1 MSTAIP
7 ADVRDRV
14 LQAAQELYEQNGRES
29 MPTVDAVRR
38 HARVDMNA
46 ASVVMREWR
55 RAQRAQSA
63 PLAVTVPEAVTQ
75 AHSTALVV
83 LWQTAQQL
91 ANESLRAAQAA
102 WETERSEAERDR
114 QEMADAYERQARER
128 EEAQTQ
134 LETADRAHQ
143 EAAQQAAQTL
153 AEVRAALAEALT
165 RAERAEARALEIEHR
180 AEDLRAELDRAHQ
193 DHARAHTETAS
204 LAGELR
210 QSQEAVAALRAQRD
224 MTEAGKTQEVERL
237 AQAARLERDQ
247 LLGELV
253 AARAATAKAQED
265 TAEARER
272 AAGLAGKLES
282 EQAHGAALAALLARL
297 EISVGKV
304 SGDGEHS

>member
-14 LQAAQELYEQNGRES
+14 LQAAQELYEQNGREA

-38 HARVDMNA
+38 QARVDMNA

-114 QEMADAYERQARER
+114 QEIADAYERQARER
-128 EEAQTQ
+128 EQAQTQ

-193 DHARAHTETAS
+193 DHARARTETAS
-204 LAGELR
+204 LASELR

-224 MTEAGKTQEVERL
+224 MTEAGKTQEAERL

-297 EISVGKV
+297 KIPAGRA

>member
-14 LQAAQELYEQNGRES
+14 LQAAQELYEQNGREA

-38 HARVDMNA
+38 QARVDMNA

-102 WETERSEAERDR
+102 WETERSEAEHDR
-114 QEMADAYERQARER
+114 QEIADAYERQARER
-128 EEAQTQ
+128 EQAQAL
-134 LETADRAHQ
+134 LETAERTHQ
-143 EAAQQAAQTL
+143 EAAQTL

-193 DHARAHTETAS
+193 DHARARTETAS

-224 MTEAGKTQEVERL
+224 MTEAGKTQEAERL

-297 EISVGKV
+297 KIPAGRA

>member
-14 LQAAQELYEQNGRES
+14 LQAAEELYEQNGREA

-38 HARVDMNA
+38 QARVDMNA

-114 QEMADAYERQARER
+114 QEIADAYERQARER
-128 EEAQTQ
+128 EQAQAL

-165 RAERAEARALEIEHR
+165 RAERAEACALEIEHR

-193 DHARAHTETAS
+193 DHARARSETAS

-224 MTEAGKTQEVERL
+224 MIEAGKTQEAERL

-297 EISVGKV
+297 KIPAGRASE
-304 SGDGEHS
+304 DGEHS

>member
-38 HARVDMNA
+38 QARVDMNA

-114 QEMADAYERQARER
+114 QEIADAYERQARER
-128 EEAQTQ
+128 EQAQTQ

-193 DHARAHTETAS
+193 DHARARTETAS

-224 MTEAGKTQEVERL
+224 MTEAGKTQEAERL

-297 EISVGKV
+297 KIPAGRA

>member
-14 LQAAQELYEQNGRES
+14 LQAAQELYEQNGRET

-46 ASVVMREWR
+46 ASLVMREWR

-128 EEAQTQ
+128 EQAQTQ

-193 DHARAHTETAS
+193 DHARARTETAS

-224 MTEAGKTQEVERL
+224 MTEAGKTQEAERL

-297 EISVGKV
+297 KIPAGRA
-304 SGDGEHS
+304 SGDSEHS